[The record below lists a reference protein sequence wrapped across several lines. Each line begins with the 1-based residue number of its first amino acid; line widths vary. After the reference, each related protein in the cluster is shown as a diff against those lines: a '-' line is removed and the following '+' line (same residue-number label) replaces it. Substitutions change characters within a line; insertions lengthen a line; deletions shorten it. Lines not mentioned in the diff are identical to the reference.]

1 VIAAILAVLACTVVY
16 ATVAPRVA
24 RLIDPAV
31 AVRLLVPASI
41 VFAAAG
47 TFAVAVAAFTLI
59 GQFPEIAEMGPWS
72 PATLRADAPIP
83 RSAAGAGLVL
93 LGYATISAAI
103 LVSRRSRALIE
114 VHRSCG
120 RLGAPGTVVIV
131 ESDTPN
137 AFTTPEITGR
147 IIVTRGML
155 DALAPDERRA
165 LFAHEASHLRHRHA
179 WWLLAADLAA
189 SINPALRATARALR
203 QAVERWADEDAA
215 DAVGDRRTVAHAVA
229 HAALAAHAYR
239 GKSAA
244 VTAATSG
251 DVPAR
256 VTALLHPR
264 ACRTRPALLAAAI
277 PVLLL
282 GTTGAATL
290 AVQRDGERLF
300 ERVIA
305 AQDHYTDATTAAH
318 HITVKAESG
327 RRPT

>member
-1 VIAAILAVLACTVVY
+1 MSAVLACTVVY
-16 ATVAPRVA
+16 AIVAPRVA
-24 RLIDPAV
+24 LHIDPAV
-31 AVRLLVPASI
+31 AVRMLVPASA

-47 TFAVAVAAFTLI
+47 SFALAVAAFTLI
-59 GQFPEIAEMGPWS
+59 GQFPEIAEMGRWS

-83 RSAAGAGLVL
+83 PAAAGAGIVL
-93 LGYATISAAI
+93 LAYATISAVV

-120 RLGAPGTVVIV
+120 RLGSPGSVVIL

-155 DALAPDERRA
+155 NALAPEERQA

-179 WWLLAADLAA
+179 WWLFAADLAA
-189 SINPALRATARALR
+189 SINPILRATARSLR
-203 QAVERWADEDAA
+203 QTVERWADEDAV
-215 DAVGDRRTVAHAVA
+215 DAIRDRRTVAHAVA

-239 GKSAA
+239 SRTTPT
-244 VTAATSG
+244 TAATSG

-256 VTALLHPR
+256 VAALLAPR
-264 ACRTRPALLAAAI
+264 VRRTRPVLAAI
-277 PVLLL
+277 TTSVLLL
-282 GTTGAATL
+282 TTTGAATL

-305 AQDHYTDATTAAH
+305 AQDHRTDAISRAH
-318 HITVKAESG
+318 HIITNEEIV
-327 RRPT
+327 RRLR